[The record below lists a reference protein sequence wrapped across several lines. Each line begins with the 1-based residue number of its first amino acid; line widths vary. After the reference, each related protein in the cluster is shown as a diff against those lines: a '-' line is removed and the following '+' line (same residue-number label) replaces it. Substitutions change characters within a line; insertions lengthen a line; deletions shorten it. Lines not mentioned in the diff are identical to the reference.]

1 VPQVRLD
8 MLRSQEECRVAEV
21 LRMIKRMVKIPS
33 SFAMVGVIGMIV
45 GWRIA
50 ASAEPVVVVN
60 ERLARTRNAN

>member
-1 VPQVRLD
+1 
-8 MLRSQEECRVAEV
+8 
-21 LRMIKRMVKIPS
+21 MVKIPS